1 MSRPVPSR
9 RGLDCL
15 YMTNNR
21 LTNISLFSGAGGLDI
36 GLHQAGFSTKAFVEN
51 DAYCHSTLKAN
62 QRMLGREELP
72 VFGDITRLSPSDL
85 LEYSGLRQGEVDLVS
100 GGPPCQAFSTAGH
113 RGSVGDPRGRLFL
126 DFVKMVESV
135 RPRFFLMENVK
146 GLRSAA
152 MKHRPLNQRGDD
164 FPCLSEEEGPGS
176 MLSLGILPEFQRIGY
191 QVAWGVL
198 NALDYG
204 TAQDRERMLFIGSRD
219 RELPSG
225 MEGPLDLSTV
235 VPPTY
240 SRDMSGALPHVKV
253 LKNVIWDLEDDPG
266 PFMPYSPNRAKVFER
281 IPEGRNWRWMR
292 DSDDFSQQ
300 ELEEFMGGA
309 YRSTGGRV
317 GFWRRLS
324 WDKWSPTLTT
334 SPVQTATGLC
344 HPSKDR
350 PLSVKEY
357 ARIQGFP
364 DCWTFSGAVAAQ
376 YRQIGNAVPVE
387 LAANVGKAVAALI
400 GDRELVSV

>member
-1 MSRPVPSR
+1 MS
-9 RGLDCL
+9 
-15 YMTNNR
+15 NNQ

-36 GLHQAGFSTKAFVEN
+36 GLHQSGFLTKVCVEN
-51 DAYCHSTLKAN
+51 DSHCRETLEMN
-62 QRMLGREELP
+62 QHMLGHEEIP
-72 VFGDITRLSPSDL
+72 VLGDITKLSPSDL
-85 LEYSGLRQGEVDLVS
+85 LEYSGLRPGEVDLVS

-113 RGSVGDPRGRLFL
+113 RGSVSDPRGRLFL
-126 DFVKMVESV
+126 DFVKMVEV
-135 RPRFFLMENVK
+135 IRPRFFVMENVR

-152 MKHRPLNQRGDD
+152 LKHRPLNQRGNG
-164 FPCLSEEEGPGS
+164 FPELSEEEEPGS
-176 MLSLGILPEFQRIGY
+176 TLNLGILPEFQRIGY
-191 QVAWGVL
+191 QVVWGVL

-219 RELPSG
+219 REFPSG
-225 MEGPLDLSTV
+225 MEGPLDLSAV

-240 SRDMSGALPHVKV
+240 SRNLSAGLPPVKV
-253 LKNVIWDLEDDPG
+253 LKDVICDLEDDPG

-281 IPEGRNWRWMR
+281 IPEGQNWRWMR
-292 DSDDFSQQ
+292 DSDEFSQQ
-300 ELEEFMGGA
+300 ELEDFMGGA
-309 YRSTGGRV
+309 YTSTGGRV

-334 SPVQTATGLC
+334 SPVQKATGLC

-357 ARIQGFP
+357 ARVQGFP
-364 DCWTFSGAVAAQ
+364 DDWAFSGPVASQ

-387 LAANVGKAVAALI
+387 LAANVGKALAALI
-400 GDRELVSV
+400 GAREPVSV

>member
-1 MSRPVPSR
+1 MP
-9 RGLDCL
+9 
-15 YMTNNR
+15 NNR

-36 GLHQAGFSTKAFVEN
+36 GLHQAGFLTKVCVEN
-51 DAYCHSTLKAN
+51 DSHCHETLETN
-62 QRMLGREELP
+62 RHLLGHEEMP
-72 VFGDITRLSPSDL
+72 VLGDITMLSPSDL
-85 LEYSGLRQGEVDLVS
+85 LEYSGLRREEVDLVS

-113 RGSVGDPRGRLFL
+113 RGSVNDPRGRLFL
-126 DFVKMVESV
+126 DFVKIVESI
-135 RPRFFLMENVK
+135 RPRFFVMENVR

-152 MKHRPLNQRGDD
+152 LKHRPLNQRGND
-164 FPCLSEEEGPGS
+164 FPDLSEEEELGS
-176 MLSLGILPEFQRIGY
+176 MLNLGILPEFQRIGY
-191 QVAWGVL
+191 QVVWGEL

-204 TAQDRERMLFIGSRD
+204 SAQDRRRLLFIGSRD
-219 RELPSG
+219 TELPSET
-225 MEGPLDLSTV
+225 EGPSDLSKI

-240 SRDMSGALPHVKV
+240 SRDLSSGISPVKV
-253 LKNVIWDLEDDPG
+253 LKDVILDLEDDPG

-300 ELEEFMGGA
+300 ELEDFMGGA
-309 YRSTGGRV
+309 YTSTGGRV

-334 SPVQTATGLC
+334 SPVQKATGLC
-344 HPSKDR
+344 HPTKNR
-350 PLSVKEY
+350 PLSVREY

-364 DCWTFSGAVAAQ
+364 DDWTFSGPVASQ

-387 LAANVGKAVAALI
+387 LAVSVGKAVADLI
-400 GDRELVSV
+400 SAREPMSV